1 MKHTTFTL
9 TWAVVGVGMGMAL
22 ALNEPCRG
30 EENPSASSTVAA
42 TKAGQQKSRAGG
54 KPAASGTETATKAG
68 QQKSKAAKK
77 TDKIDPL
84 HEPYDKLL
92 RAYVKNGWVNYKAF
106 KQQEAR
112 LDAYLKTLA
121 QTDPAKLTKSERL
134 AYWIN
139 AYNAFTIKLILRRYP
154 KIKSIKDIPGRWDRR
169 EWTAGGKTYSLG
181 EIEHQILRKR
191 FNEPRIHFALVC
203 ASKSCPDL
211 PSEAYTAKRLERQLT
226 AAAKQFLADTKKG
239 FRNPARK
246 GLPVGPQQLCL
257 SVQYFQ
263 LVCRR
268 LRETRRLRDCLH
280 QALRIQEAAGFS

>member
-9 TWAVVGVGMGMAL
+9 TWAVVGVGMAL

-30 EENPSASSTVAA
+30 EENPSASDTGAA
-42 TKAGQQKSRAGG
+42 TKAV
-54 KPAASGTETATKAG
+54 

-92 RAYVKNGWVNYKAF
+92 RAHVKNGWVNYKAF

-191 FNEPRIHFALVC
+191 FNEPRIHFAIVC

-211 PSEAYTAKRLERQLT
+211 PSEAYTAKRLDRQLT
-226 AAAKQFLADTKKG
+226 AAAKRFLADTKKG
-239 FRNPARK
+239 
-246 GLPVGPQQLCL
+246 LQ
-257 SVQYFQ
+257 
-263 LVCRR
+263 
-268 LRETRRLRDCLH
+268 TRR
-280 QALRIQEAAGFS
+280 EKGFLWGHNNYVYLSSIFNWFAEDFEKHGGSVIAFIKPYVSKKQRAFLEKHKDDFSIRYLDYDWSLNGK